1 MSLYT
6 HDIFFSDSNLTFDQK
21 KELIKDALLLS
32 YNWWADE
39 IRGGG
44 QRQKIEDADFH
55 KTLDEMDENSI
66 FRIIHRKG
74 FLDDKWHLQIVF
86 NEMSKFLWVDVDEE
100 YVEHFKKK
108 YKLKQI

>member
-1 MSLYT
+1 MTEARGRSVHFLE
-6 HDIFFSDSNLTFDQK
+6 SNEK
-21 KELIKDALLLS
+21 NAE
-32 YNWWADE
+32 
-39 IRGGG
+39 
-44 QRQKIEDADFH
+44 
-55 KTLDEMDENSI
+55 TLDKMDENSI